1 MQAPAQTRQPLRLVR
16 PPAWTGSLK
25 SVRPDPTPSQTPLAP
40 TDPRW
45 VFAVRVAYSLEGGR
59 AAILRP
65 AERRHLSRLARYLA
79 LRPFDANLI
88 IAIVQDAAR
97 SSDYTSARVR
107 LGPEVA
113 QRLALLD
120 AGTGEPAADRVRPL
134 QLALASLLLAAVFA
148 IWAARWIVA
157 G

>member
-1 MQAPAQTRQPLRLVR
+1 MHAATTERARLRLVR
-16 PPAWTGSLK
+16 PPAERETP
-25 SVRPDPTPSQTPLAP
+25 VARPEQAPRSPALEP

-45 VFAVRVAYSLEGGR
+45 VLAVRVAYMIQGGR

-65 AERRHLSRLARYLA
+65 ADRRHLHRLASYMGIK
-79 LRPFDANLI
+79 PFDANLV

-97 SSDYTSARVR
+97 SGDASSARVR

-113 QRLALLD
+113 DRLVMLRV
-120 AGTGEPAADRVRPL
+120 TERPARTERPTSPF
-134 QLALASLLLAAVFA
+134 ALLLASSGVAAVLAAAA
-148 IWAARWIVA
+148 IRWI

>member
-1 MQAPAQTRQPLRLVR
+1 MAPLRLVHPPVE
-16 PPAWTGSLK
+16 PPAAHAPR
-25 SVRPDPTPSQTPLAP
+25 RPPLAP

-45 VFAVRVAYSLEGGR
+45 VLAVRVAYTMQGGR

-65 AERRHLSRLARYLA
+65 ADRRHLHRLASYMGIT
-79 LRPFDANLI
+79 PFDANLV

-97 SSDYTSARVR
+97 SGDPSSARVR

-113 QRLALLD
+113 DRLALLHHS
-120 AGTGEPAADRVRPL
+120 GRIAAPERTTSPL
-134 QLALASLLLAAVFA
+134 ALLLASSGVAAVLAAAA
-148 IWAARWIVA
+148 IRWI